1 MKNIPEKKEEIFVN
15 DKIEKY
21 EQNNEN
27 NIIQNIT

>member
-1 MKNIPEKKEEIFVN
+1 MKNIPEKKEELIEN
-15 DKIEKY
+15 EKIEKN